1 MEAKNIKKVIAGKLI
16 TAKPGNLIRSNTQG
30 VKLMG
35 KLNQGVKSKATPI
48 TVQKSMQGPK
58 TSNHL
63 VAKQKGEPGKLTNV
77 KAGMGAPNRV
87 GF

>member
-1 MEAKNIKKVIAGKLI
+1 MEAKNIKKMIASKLSI
-16 TAKPGNLIRSNTQG
+16 AKPGNLIRSNTHQ
-30 VKLMG
+30 V
-35 KLNQGVKSKATPI
+35 VKSKATPI

-63 VAKQKGEPGKLTNV
+63 VAKQKGELGKLTNV
-77 KAGMGAPNRV
+77 KAGMEAPNRV